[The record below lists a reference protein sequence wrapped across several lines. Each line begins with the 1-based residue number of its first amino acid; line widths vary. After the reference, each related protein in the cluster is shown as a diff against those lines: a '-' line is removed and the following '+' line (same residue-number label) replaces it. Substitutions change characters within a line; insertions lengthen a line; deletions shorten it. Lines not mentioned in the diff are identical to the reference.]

1 MSIKL
6 NNLFAKNAFSINK
19 TNNSPFF
26 NQKINFKGNLKKDSF
41 QLQTPASAQE
51 SIQKLETEIETL
63 IKDAPYEKQKLEEK
77 LAKAQQDCE
86 NLEKED
92 GGNKSQVKY
101 AKCTITKIK
110 NQIQNFDENLDEKIA
125 AKKDTIKKLEKF
137 IQYQKT
143 NPEIAF
149 LFDVNLARQDKLKQI
164 KSSPYIVALHGS
176 ALKYD
181 VPLSLLRIFTDSKD
195 IEKDVTK
202 GETCPYECCDT
213 IEYAC
218 FKSDEEKEMY
228 EDFVKN
234 FGKKTSYDDLVNS
247 IANNKT
253 MDSKKISNFIKSG
266 QLVPFGFE
274 DYILSDSDI
283 DKNVREFA
291 FDTKNPINKKFIK
304 DYKNYLKIL
313 EQNYS
318 KPFCEAPTASLK
330 TASIASLRKYGFG
343 TAAHIYCTFKDNFS
357 QSRLQKGNKIDL
369 TNPVVQ
375 NVLKLARE
383 SNPLIMSIEE
393 LENLLGYEVL
403 SKATSENKIE
413 FISNNVLK
421 KDGNKLFIDIT
432 SPKNREFF
440 KSIDD
445 DDLNLLI
452 QEKIQQARLLS
463 DSEISLIENN
473 LKKQNDLKRKIE
485 KHNEETRAYFEL
497 VSAFSQKERFE
508 IEYQLSKALVEEE
521 EQAFIKKQETTK
533 KEAYNS
539 LFTAIRWSL
548 CPKTR
553 EVMANIAKEN
563 KEIQRILK
571 KLSRLEA
578 LEAKQEESKT
588 PEYYEDEIRKNT
600 LTSKEEITLKAYYK
614 KVWKIAGTEEFA
626 STKQKAAEI
635 AQNFLENGIDSL
647 DDNFTK
653 QRIKR
658 WLKNKPKEAKIL
670 LKP

>member
-1 MSIKL
+1 M
-6 NNLFAKNAFSINK
+6 
-19 TNNSPFF
+19 
-26 NQKINFKGNLKKDSF
+26 
-41 QLQTPASAQE
+41 
-51 SIQKLETEIETL
+51 
-63 IKDAPYEKQKLEEK
+63 
-77 LAKAQQDCE
+77 
-86 NLEKED
+86 
-92 GGNKSQVKY
+92 
-101 AKCTITKIK
+101 
-110 NQIQNFDENLDEKIA
+110 
-125 AKKDTIKKLEKF
+125 
-137 IQYQKT
+137 
-143 NPEIAF
+143 
-149 LFDVNLARQDKLKQI
+149 
-164 KSSPYIVALHGS
+164 
-176 ALKYD
+176 
-181 VPLSLLRIFTDSKD
+181 
-195 IEKDVTK
+195 
-202 GETCPYECCDT
+202 
-213 IEYAC
+213 
-218 FKSDEEKEMY
+218 
-228 EDFVKN
+228 
-234 FGKKTSYDDLVNS
+234 
-247 IANNKT
+247 
-253 MDSKKISNFIKSG
+253 
-266 QLVPFGFE
+266 
-274 DYILSDSDI
+274 
-283 DKNVREFA
+283 
-291 FDTKNPINKKFIK
+291 
-304 DYKNYLKIL
+304 
-313 EQNYS
+313 
-318 KPFCEAPTASLK
+318 
-330 TASIASLRKYGFG
+330 
-343 TAAHIYCTFKDNFS
+343 
-357 QSRLQKGNKIDL
+357 
-369 TNPVVQ
+369 
-375 NVLKLARE
+375 
-383 SNPLIMSIEE
+383 
-393 LENLLGYEVL
+393 ENLLGYEVL

-508 IEYQLSKALVEEE
+508 IKYQLSKALVEEE

-614 KVWKIAGTEEFA
+614 KVWEIAGTEEFA